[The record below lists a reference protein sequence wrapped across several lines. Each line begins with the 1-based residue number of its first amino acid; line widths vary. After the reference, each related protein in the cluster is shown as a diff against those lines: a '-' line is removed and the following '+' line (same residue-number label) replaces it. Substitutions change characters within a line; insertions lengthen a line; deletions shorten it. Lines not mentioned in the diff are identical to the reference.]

1 MMIEKIL
8 QTEILVVSGISSN
21 EINDLIKKYENCNN
35 ALNSLIKGIMSLDDY
50 IDFLL
55 MAGID
60 IDDFLDEANDD
71 AILMGI

>member
-1 MMIEKIL
+1 MIEKIL
-8 QTEILVVSGISSN
+8 QTEILVVSGISPN

-60 IDDFLDEANDD
+60 VDDFLNEADKD
-71 AILMGI
+71 CILMGI

>member
-1 MMIEKIL
+1 MIEKIL

-35 ALNSLIKGIMSLDDY
+35 ALDSLIKGIMSLDDY

-60 IDDFLDEANDD
+60 IDGFLDEANDD

>member
-1 MMIEKIL
+1 MIEKIL

-60 IDDFLDEANDD
+60 IDGFLDEANKDC
-71 AILMGI
+71 ILMGI

>member
-8 QTEILVVSGISSN
+8 QTEILVVSGISPS
-21 EINDLIKKYENCNN
+21 EIDHLLEKYEDCNN
-35 ALNSLIKGIMSLDDY
+35 ALDSLIKGIMTLDDY

-60 IDDFLDEANDD
+60 VDDFLTEADKD
-71 AILMGI
+71 CILMGI

>member
-1 MMIEKIL
+1 MMIEKIF
-8 QTEILVVSGISSN
+8 QTEILVVSGISLN
-21 EINDLIKKYENCNN
+21 EIDHLLKKYEDCNN
-35 ALNSLIKGIMSLDDY
+35 ALDSLIKGIMSLDDY

-60 IDDFLDEANDD
+60 IDGFLDEANDD